1 MSRTPLAEM
10 IFGRV
15 HRHRQPG
22 PRHLRVL
29 AALVFLLAGT
39 MMLVA
44 CGGAAEPT
52 GSLRLADVAG
62 TYTGRLGTDGTA
74 QLALT
79 DSGTW
84 HISLLLKNG
93 QITRAQNGTF
103 AIREQTIIMSPR
115 GEPEPSVG
123 RVHGHILSVRDPNGA
138 VAEWTRWQ

>member
-1 MSRTPLAEM
+1 MFRTPLAEM
-10 IFGRV
+10 TFGRV
-15 HRHRQPG
+15 HRHRLPG

-29 AALVFLLAGT
+29 AALVLLLAGT

-62 TYTGRLGTDGTA
+62 TYTGRLRTDGTA
-74 QLALT
+74 QLVLT

-93 QITRAQNGTF
+93 QITSDT
-103 AIREQTIIMSPR
+103 
-115 GEPEPSVG
+115 
-123 RVHGHILSVRDPNGA
+123 NGA